1 MNYLNQYDAHN
12 GFLVSGEAKM
22 QEALVGLCGD
32 CSAADFG
39 KWRIWC
45 WLGGYGV
52 DGGRVLD
59 AEGRG

>member
-32 CSAADFG
+32 CSAAV
-39 KWRIWC
+39 
-45 WLGGYGV
+45 LGSSESGAG
-52 DGGRVLD
+52 
-59 AEGRG
+59 